1 MRTVIEKKPRT
12 PTRTMAPTLGIH
24 LPRRSEAIATPIE
37 IQMKTILKVMLPTV
51 KPDPI
56 SWMFALQASVAM
68 NASEP
73 PTQSGFVT
81 QYSTEPMP
89 AANRPQDIFIHSYGP
104 PSWVKVVPSSAM
116 RSAYGSTNATARMTT
131 QANVWAPNPDT

>member
-1 MRTVIEKKPRT
+1 
-12 PTRTMAPTLGIH
+12 
-24 LPRRSEAIATPIE
+24 
-37 IQMKTILKVMLPTV
+37 
-51 KPDPI
+51 
-56 SWMFALQASVAM
+56 MFALHASVAM

-131 QANVWAPNPDT
+131 QANVWAPNPDTWPSVSRPTSAQIVKKSMSNLRSDFWRCPFSSRAIAVVCSTTGCDEDIRSSQ